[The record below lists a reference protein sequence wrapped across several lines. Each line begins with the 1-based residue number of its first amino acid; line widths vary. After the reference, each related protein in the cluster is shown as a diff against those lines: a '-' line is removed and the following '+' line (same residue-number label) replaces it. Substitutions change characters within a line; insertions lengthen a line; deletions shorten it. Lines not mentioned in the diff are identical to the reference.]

1 MVLEGGGSGNVFAYN
16 YSKNSQGNVGDH
28 WLFPDMITHG
38 AHPYMNLFE
47 GNRGVKLNFD
57 NYWGS
62 SSHNTAFRN
71 WIERRSD
78 PPDDYINSGIWA
90 VDIQANSNYQNIV
103 GNIIGYPGCTGTIW
117 RFGYICPS
125 GGENDPAAENTLIR
139 HGNYDYVTETVQW
152 DSNISDRI
160 LPNSLYLSSKPSF
173 FGSLPWPPFGPDL
186 NPITNDL
193 PAQLRFEGRDI
204 PTHLGDTNNDDGNHL
219 QVKDCLLS
227 QNYPNPFNPATTI
240 KYSIPVYSRQYAVGS
255 QNNQSFNQPITKSN
269 SDLLIIQLK
278 VYNILGKEVATL
290 VNESQRPGDYEVKWD
305 ARHLS
310 SGVYFYQLK
319 AGNFIR
325 VKKLILMK

>member
-1 MVLEGGGSGNVFAYN
+1 VHSFEYYNNTFTKSGGTGQRGLYFRGGTGVVFNNTWNSDGAEWQSYGCILVTNYCSCPDQLNCGWAPCTEYPCIDQIGRSTDSDGDGTQDLEPLYEWNNVN
-16 YSKNSQGNVGDH
+16 NNE
-28 WLFPDMITHG
+28 
-38 AHPYMNLFE
+38 N
-47 GNRGVKLNFD
+47 
-57 NYWGS
+57 
-62 SSHNTAFRN
+62 
-71 WIERRSD
+71 
-78 PPDDYINSGIWA
+78 
-90 VDIQANSNYQNIV
+90 QNICV
-103 GNIIGYPGCTGTIW
+103 YDP
-117 RFGYICPS
+117 CPTMN
-125 GGENDPAAENTLIR
+125 EHI
-139 HGNYDYVTETVQW
+139 
-152 DSNISDRI
+152 
-160 LPNSLYLSSKPSF
+160 K
-173 FGSLPWPPFGPDL
+173 
-186 NPITNDL
+186 
-193 PAQLRFEGRDI
+193 EGRDFYN
-204 PTHLGDTNNDDGNHL
+204 DTPRPGYVPFTYPHPLVTDSPITGSINDDRNSR
-219 QVKDCLLS
+219 QVNNYLLS